1 MESRIQNTLKITF
14 NDEKGLENLMLT
26 LNRLNNLVH
35 CLEQIHSKNFKE
47 IDLNKYNHYLRTDYK
62 IQIKFLDYN
71 SICIVV
77 ISTDLIFDCLNEL
90 LTTDDIENA
99 LNEVLTKKLNV
110 NLDTKKLMK
119 ALKLLRFGIKFI
131 ANIC

>member
-35 CLEQIHSKNFKE
+35 YLEQIHSKNFKE

>member
-1 MESRIQNTLKITF
+1 MESRIQNTFKITF

-35 CLEQIHSKNFKE
+35 YLEQIHSKNFKE

-119 ALKLLRFGIKFI
+119 ALILLRFGIKFI

>member
-35 CLEQIHSKNFKE
+35 YLEQIHSKNFKE
-47 IDLNKYNHYLRTDYK
+47 IDLNKYNHYLRTDCK